1 MGFLDVT
8 VGNTFSIQD
17 LISAITLFVNYIFG
31 ADGPIMK
38 VINIVT
44 TNQILWVFLAFGICT
59 IGINV
64 LKRLRSIF

>member
-1 MGFLDVT
+1 MTNLLT
-8 VGNTFSIQD
+8 AVGNTFSIEE
-17 LISAITLFVNYIFG
+17 LINAIGVFVTYIFG

-38 VINIVT
+38 VLGIVT
-44 TNQILWVFLAFGICT
+44 ENQILWVFLAFGICT